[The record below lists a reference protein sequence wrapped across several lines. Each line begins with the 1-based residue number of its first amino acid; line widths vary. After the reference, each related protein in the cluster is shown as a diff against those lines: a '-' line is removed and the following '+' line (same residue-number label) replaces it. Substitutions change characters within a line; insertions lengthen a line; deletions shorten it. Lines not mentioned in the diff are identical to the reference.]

1 MGLLTSIRAF
11 VHTHRKKLF
20 LSTTVTLAS
29 LFFLAHHLH
38 SLFLNHQR
46 RIAEERFNREQIRR
60 RFEQTQ
66 KDALYTIWALVP
78 VLAGSLAEGFSVE
91 KITAAL
97 RARRGGGGGKNNT
110 EEASVSALSTSSSVG
125 GSGIDSGSGIGSGGG
140 GELVNEWSK
149 KSKNVLW
156 EDLKSQ
162 SLTKLLTL
170 LYGNAL
176 LIVFTRL
183 QLNILARREYL
194 EDALKVAS
202 SKHGFSDR
210 IQLID
215 RDSTTSPATA
225 SASTTAAYVNEQAYL
240 SFSWWLLN
248 RGWVVLKER
257 VKSAVDEVFEDINPR
272 VELTLDEF
280 AILLSRA
287 QKLIERVD
295 EQGETFIAPVLLPP
309 RNLEVFVMQQILD
322 EPSVET
328 LQRDGGDLR
337 VLLDETSQYIAS
349 SSSLIVVSSLVNVGI
364 TTFLNYLAVSSA
376 ASASAAGKGEGVVV
390 TAPGEIKVK
399 LAVLLAGSTKAA
411 GEFRSGQGNEYVN
424 NMDAVAE
431 LDELSASVYS
441 NFE

>member
-1 MGLLTSIRAF
+1 
-11 VHTHRKKLF
+11 
-20 LSTTVTLAS
+20 
-29 LFFLAHHLH
+29 
-38 SLFLNHQR
+38 
-46 RIAEERFNREQIRR
+46 
-60 RFEQTQ
+60 
-66 KDALYTIWALVP
+66 
-78 VLAGSLAEGFSVE
+78 
-91 KITAAL
+91 
-97 RARRGGGGGKNNT
+97 
-110 EEASVSALSTSSSVG
+110 
-125 GSGIDSGSGIGSGGG
+125 
-140 GELVNEWSK
+140 
-149 KSKNVLW
+149 
-156 EDLKSQ
+156 
-162 SLTKLLTL
+162 
-170 LYGNAL
+170 
-176 LIVFTRL
+176 
-183 QLNILARREYL
+183 LARREYL